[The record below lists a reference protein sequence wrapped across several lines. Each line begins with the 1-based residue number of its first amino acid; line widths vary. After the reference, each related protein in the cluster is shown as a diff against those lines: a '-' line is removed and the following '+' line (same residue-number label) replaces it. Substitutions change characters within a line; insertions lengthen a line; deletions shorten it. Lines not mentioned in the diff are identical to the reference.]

1 MTITLDHIGVLVRS
15 IDETIDFYGRILGLK
30 NAQKRVDRGLE
41 FAQIQ
46 VSDTSALAIWE
57 APDIPCQHF
66 AFAVS
71 APEFD
76 AIFERIKAAGLR
88 YGNASDGFGETGNLS
103 GESLNMK
110 GPDVEAGARGDG
122 TSLYFEDPNGHSVEI
137 MTYEE
142 RT

>member
-1 MTITLDHIGVLVRS
+1 M
-15 IDETIDFYGRILGLK
+15 K
-30 NAQKRVDRGLE
+30 NAEKVVDRGLE

-57 APDIPCQHF
+57 APDISL
-66 AFAVS
+66 S
-71 APEFD
+71 ALRVRG
-76 AIFERIKAAGLR
+76 IGAGVRCHLR
-88 YGNASDGFGETGNLS
+88 AHQGSGPALRQTRTDGFGETGNLS

-142 RT
+142 RA

>member
-1 MTITLDHIGVLVRS
+1 MQITLDHVGVLVRN
-15 IDETIDFYGRILGLK
+15 IDETIEFYGRILGLK
-30 NAQKRVDRGLE
+30 NAERRVDRGLE

-57 APDIPCQHF
+57 APEIPCQHF

-71 APEFD
+71 APHFD
-76 AIFERIKAAGLR
+76 AIFERIRDAGLR

-103 GESLNMK
+103 GKSLNMK
-110 GPDVEAGARGDG
+110 GPDVEAGARGEG
-122 TSLYFEDPNGHSVEI
+122 ASLYFEDPNGHSVEI

-142 RT
+142 RA